1 MRLLKLTLC
10 GFKSF
15 ADTTEFTFDD
25 SVTGI
30 VGPNGCGK
38 SNVVDA
44 IKWVLGERSSKS
56 LRGTEMI
63 DVIFAGSA
71 GRKPSGLA
79 SVKLTFDNPLSERPI
94 EPPAQAGGS
103 VKTPEPRP
111 EGMEDTGKLPVP
123 QDGVDAEGALPQ
135 AEPATGGTPVS
146 PAARER
152 ATHRSLPID
161 TDIVE
166 IERRLY
172 RDGESEYLVNGKI
185 ARLKDIREMFLDT
198 GVGADAYSII
208 EQGKV
213 DAMLLASPQER
224 RTIFEEAA
232 GIAKYK
238 QRRTESQRKLERTET
253 NLKTSREQLE
263 STDRR
268 LRLVRGQAAKARKFV
283 ELDQEFKAWR
293 LALAFEQYDDLAQR
307 LEGLT
312 SRQSSLQVDRD
323 GAAAALGEAELS
335 LGDIDRA
342 KGEASHLLREAE
354 QARTQAVH
362 TLEQA
367 AQRKAML
374 ERSLED
380 ATRQGEVDRK
390 RLVEADAKKAEAEA
404 AHTDQAET
412 LAALAERLGDA
423 EKRLSVATLLRTQ
436 ATEAVAERR
445 QAASAKH
452 SAAQRIERE
461 RNQLLG
467 NIQGESRRAEALR
480 EQAERLAQRGTKL
493 RDEQGAATD
502 AAKAAGIAATAS
514 AEAARAGEATLT
526 ALDEQVGKLS
536 ADRRTLAQRVA
547 ELERELAGLEGR
559 RDTVKEMIDSRVGFA
574 EAVRKVMELREAGQ
588 GFAGVLAP
596 LADLIE
602 TAPDVEAEA
611 AAAVDAALA
620 SDLQGLVVSSVT
632 ALPMAEDLARLPG
645 RVTLLPIGHLGGGS
659 CAAVDALSPSLAGLN
674 GLNGID
680 TTDPRGRVVSL
691 RSMVRVRDGDN
702 ADPGLVDLLD
712 RLLTHVYMVTNVDA
726 ALMLAAGPLAG
737 RRAKFVTR
745 DGAVL
750 DADGR
755 VSVGNGKAEDGSILR
770 RRVEL
775 ERLVAMA
782 ASVAAALE
790 TQRAALKSL
799 DAESASISGQASA
812 ARASLTT
819 AQRQATTDQSR
830 LERANADAA
839 RIGREAAGVGQEAAQ
854 LQERL
859 AKLEADVAQVR
870 ERADKLGRLHQEEA
884 GEAARIEA
892 ELTTLQAQADA
903 ALESLSQAK
912 IEVSGLSEQASNV
925 RRDLARLAMTRDDL
939 SRQLRE
945 LATHIERAQSRAQ
958 EFVEGISQATLA
970 TTENARA
977 AEELAGE
984 IAECRRRLHEVLE
997 QLGIAQTRV
1006 QQLRQQHSVLERDWH
1021 SLEVS
1026 RRELEVK
1033 RENLLERMLEEI
1045 GVDLANEHAEYR
1057 MMMAGGDVER
1067 IDTSEAARN
1076 IDVLKDAIRKLGS
1089 VNMEALSEETT
1100 LAAQNDDLVKQVADI
1115 DAARGQLV
1123 ALIEQLNNLS
1133 RERFGEVFTK
1143 IRENFGGDGGMFRKL
1158 FGGGRAEVRLMP
1170 LVREVENP
1178 DGTVSKVETEETD
1191 LLESGIEVI
1200 AKPPGKEP
1208 RSISQLSGGEK
1219 TLTAVALLM
1228 SIFRSKPSCFCV
1240 LDEVDAALDEGNV
1253 GRFNQCVRDFTDLS
1267 HFIVITH
1274 NKRTM
1279 QNADRLYG
1287 VTMQE
1292 RGVSTRVS
1300 VRFDQVAADGSIT
1313 TRGEGAKSAP
1323 AREDSREPVGV
1334 AAEARAP
1341 VVEVAPSNVLD
1352 ALVARRSR
1360 RGVAANREQ
1369 SAAQE

>member
-1 MRLLKLTLC
+1 MRLLKLTLS

-71 GRKPSGLA
+71 GRKPSGMA
-79 SVKLTFDNPLSERPI
+79 SVKLTFDNPLSEHPMGGGGKGMMK
-94 EPPAQAGGS
+94 PPAPAGGS
-103 VKTPEPRP
+103 VEAPTPKS
-111 EGMEDTGKLPVP
+111 EGVED
-123 QDGVDAEGALPQ
+123 
-135 AEPATGGTPVS
+135 TGGTPVPLDGVGQEGTGGTPVP
-146 PAARER
+146 PAASEQ
-152 ATHRSLPID
+152 AHSHRSLPID

-253 NLKTSREQLE
+253 NLKTTREQLE

-312 SRQSSLQVDRD
+312 SRQNSLQVDRD
-323 GAAAALGEAELS
+323 QAGAALGEAELS

-342 KGEASHLLREAE
+342 KGEASHALREAE

-367 AQRKAML
+367 TQRKAML

-380 ATRQGEVDRK
+380 ATRQSEVDRK
-390 RLVEADAKKAEAEA
+390 RLVEADAKKAEVEA

-423 EKRLSVATLLRTQ
+423 EKRLSAATLQRTQ

-445 QAASAKH
+445 QAASTKH

-493 RDEQGAATD
+493 RDEQTAAAE
-502 AAKAAGIAATAS
+502 AAKAAGIAATTS
-514 AEAARAGEATLT
+514 TEAARAGEATLT

-536 ADRRTLAQRVA
+536 ADRRALAQRVA

-588 GFAGVLAP
+588 GFSGVLAP

-602 TAPDVEAEA
+602 TAPEVEAEA

-620 SDLQGLVVSSVT
+620 SDLQGLVVSSVS
-632 ALPMAEDLARLPG
+632 ALPPAEDLARLPG

-659 CAAVDALSPSLAGLN
+659 CAAVDAMSPSLA

-712 RLLTHVYMVTNVDA
+712 RLLTHVYMVTDVDA

-775 ERLVAMA
+775 ERLVAKA
-782 ASVAAALE
+782 ISVAAALE

-799 DAESASISGQASA
+799 DAESAAISGQASA
-812 ARASLTT
+812 ARAALTA

-884 GEAARIEA
+884 AEAAKIEG

-958 EFVEGISQATLA
+958 EFVAGIAQATQA

-984 IAECRRRLHEVLE
+984 ITERRRTLHHVLE
-997 QLGIAQTRV
+997 ELGEAQTRV
-1006 QQLRQQHSVLERDWH
+1006 QQLRQLHSVLERDWH

-1057 MMMAGGDVER
+1057 AMMAEGDVER

-1115 DAARGQLV
+1115 DTARGQLV

-1219 TLTAVALLM
+1219 TQTAVALLM

-1300 VRFDQVAADGSIT
+1300 VRFDQVGADGSIK
-1313 TRGEGAKSAP
+1313 TRGEGAKAERT
-1323 AREDSREPVGV
+1323 REDAREPVGV
-1334 AAEARAP
+1334 AAEAPAP
-1341 VVEVAPSNVLD
+1341 IVEVAPSHVLD
-1352 ALVARRSR
+1352 ELVARRSR
-1360 RGVAANREQ
+1360 RGAPANG
-1369 SAAQE
+1369 

>member
-1 MRLLKLTLC
+1 MRLLKLTLS

-25 SVTGI
+25 AVTGI

-79 SVKLTFDNPLSERPI
+79 SVKLTFDNPLTEAPPGGGGNSTM
-94 EPPAQAGGS
+94 EPPARAEGS
-103 VKTPEPRP
+103 VQTDQPSV
-111 EGMEDTGKLPVP
+111 EGMEDTG
-123 QDGVDAEGALPQ
+123 
-135 AEPATGGTPVS
+135 GTPVAQHEVGQEGAGGTS
-146 PAARER
+146 LPPAPAER
-152 ATHRSLPID
+152 ARPRRGLPMD

-172 RDGESEYLVNGKI
+172 RDGESEYLVNGRV
-185 ARLKDIREMFLDT
+185 ARLKDIREMFMDT

-238 QRRTESQRKLERTET
+238 QRRTEAQRKLERTEA

-293 LALAFEQYDDLAQR
+293 LALAFEQYDDLAGR
-307 LEGLT
+307 LGGLT
-312 SRQSSLQVDRD
+312 SRQTLLQTDRD
-323 GAAAALGEAELS
+323 AAGTALGESELA
-335 LGDIDRA
+335 LGDFERA
-342 KGEASHLLREAE
+342 RGEASHALRERE
-354 QARTQAVH
+354 QARTQATH
-362 TLEQA
+362 ALEQA
-367 AQRKAML
+367 TQRKGML

-380 ATRQGEVDRK
+380 AKRQREVDST
-390 RLVEADAKKAEAEA
+390 RLTELDTKKAETE
-404 AHTDQAET
+404 
-412 LAALAERLGDA
+412 AALAEQSETLQGLQQKLADSER
-423 EKRLSVATLLRTQ
+423 RLSTATQARTQ

-445 QAASAKH
+445 QAASAKQN
-452 SAAQRIERE
+452 AAQRIERE
-461 RNQLLG
+461 RNQLLA
-467 NIQGESRRAEALR
+467 NIQGESRRAESLR
-480 EQAERLAQRGTKL
+480 EQAERLGQRGAKL
-493 RDEQGAATD
+493 RDEQQGAME
-502 AAKAAGIAATAS
+502 AAKAAGLAAGAS
-514 AEAARAGEATLT
+514 AEAAKQGEALLT
-526 ALDEQVGKLS
+526 GLDEQVGKLS
-536 ADRRTLAQRVA
+536 ADRRALAQRVA

-559 RDTVKEMIDSRVGFA
+559 RDTVREMIESRVGFA
-574 EAVRKVMELREAGQ
+574 EAVRKVMDLRERGE
-588 GFAGVLAP
+588 GFAGVIAP

-602 TAPDVEAEA
+602 TAPEVEAEA

-620 SDLQGLVVSSVT
+620 HDLQGLVVSSVA
-632 ALPMAEDLARLPG
+632 ALPSAEDLARLPG
-645 RVTLLPIGHLGGGS
+645 RVTLLPIGHLGGGAGS
-659 CAAVDALSPSLAGLN
+659 AASAMSPTLAGLN
-674 GLNGID
+674 GLD
-680 TTDPRGRVVSL
+680 TSDPRGRVVSV
-691 RSMVRVRDGDN
+691 RSMVRVRDGDK

-712 RLLTHVYMVTNVDA
+712 RMLTQVYMVTDIDA
-726 ALMLAAGPLAG
+726 ALQLASGPLAG
-737 RRAKFVTR
+737 LGAKFVTR

-750 DADGR
+750 DAQGR
-755 VSVGNGKAEDGSILR
+755 ISVGNGKAEDGSILR

-775 ERLVAMA
+775 ERLSAKA
-782 ASVAAALE
+782 TSVGGELE
-790 TQRAALKSL
+790 VQRGGLKGL
-799 DAESASISGQASA
+799 DAESAAISSEASK
-812 ARASLTT
+812 ARAALTL

-839 RIGREAAGVGQEAAQ
+839 RIGREAAGVGQESAQ
-854 LQERL
+854 LAERL
-859 AKLEADVAQVR
+859 VKVEADVAQVR
-870 ERADKLGRLHQEEA
+870 ERAETLARLHQEEA
-884 GEAARIEA
+884 AGAAAIEA
-892 ELTTLQAQADA
+892 QLAQLQQQSDA
-903 ALESLSQAK
+903 SLEALSQAK
-912 IEVSGLSEQASNV
+912 IEVGALSEQAST
-925 RRDLARLAMTRDDL
+925 RRREQARLALLRDDIA
-939 SRQLRE
+939 RQLRE
-945 LATHIERAQSRAQ
+945 VASQLERAHSRAE
-958 EFVEGISQATLA
+958 EFAGGITQATGLIEDNTRLA
-970 TTENARA
+970 AS
-977 AEELAGE
+977 LAGE
-984 IAECRRRLHEVLE
+984 IDERRRALHQTLDRLNE
-997 QLGIAQTRV
+997 AQGRV
-1006 QQLRQQHSVLERDWH
+1006 QTLRQQHSVLDREWH
-1021 SLEVS
+1021 GLEVS

-1033 RENLLERMLEEI
+1033 RENLMERVQEEI
-1045 GVDLANEHAEYR
+1045 GVDLAREHPEYR
-1057 MMMAGGDVER
+1057 EMMAGGEVAR
-1067 IDTSEAARN
+1067 IDTTEAARN
-1076 IDVLKDAIRKLGS
+1076 VDVLKDAIRKLGS
-1089 VNMEALSEETT
+1089 VNMEAMAEEST
-1100 LAAQNDDLVKQVADI
+1100 LAAQNDELIKQVADI
-1115 DAARGQLV
+1115 DAARTQLV

-1170 LVREVENP
+1170 LMKEVENP
-1178 DGTVSKVETEETD
+1178 DGTVSKIETEETD
-1191 LLESGIEVI
+1191 LLESGIEVV

-1300 VRFDQVAADGSIT
+1300 VRFDQVGADGSIK
-1313 TRGEGAKSAP
+1313 AKGP
-1323 AREDSREPVGV
+1323 AAEPVP
-1334 AAEARAP
+1334 EAPAP
-1341 VVEVAPSNVLD
+1341 VVEVAPANVLD

-1360 RGVAANREQ
+1360 REPSERLNA
-1369 SAAQE
+1369 